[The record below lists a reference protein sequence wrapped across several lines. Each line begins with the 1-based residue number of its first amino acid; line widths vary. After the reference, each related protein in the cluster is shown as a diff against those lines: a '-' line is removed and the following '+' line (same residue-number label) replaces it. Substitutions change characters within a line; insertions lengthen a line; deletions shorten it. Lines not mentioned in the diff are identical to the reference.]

1 MYRMGI
7 PRPPFALENQMYKR
21 LKRIV
26 LETAKKVLRDF
37 AAEAR
42 MNNLYFK
49 DGQLVND
56 GSETLKDLM
65 DFFDEMG
72 RQEEARSKFINEMKM
87 SSIGASLKER
97 WLQEADMN
105 DEIDDEEENALVE
118 ALETFFKK
126 DQEKMLETLK
136 KDASEKHNVRVTFSL
151 DKQKIFDENMA
162 GLRKRYI
169 DNSIKRIRGEQND
182 IKKAFLRRLVDY
194 ATGKTETLEIG
205 DVMRQIVEIGD
216 GMARMFARD
225 QMARFNKAVTITQ
238 YESAGVTKV
247 KWVTSHDVRVRESHK
262 ALDGK
267 VFDINNL
274 PEELHDYNCRCG
286 LVPVEYA
293 D

>member
-225 QMARFNKAVTITQ
+225 
-238 YESAGVTKV
+238 
-247 KWVTSHDVRVRESHK
+247 
-262 ALDGK
+262 
-267 VFDINNL
+267 
-274 PEELHDYNCRCG
+274 
-286 LVPVEYA
+286 
-293 D
+293 